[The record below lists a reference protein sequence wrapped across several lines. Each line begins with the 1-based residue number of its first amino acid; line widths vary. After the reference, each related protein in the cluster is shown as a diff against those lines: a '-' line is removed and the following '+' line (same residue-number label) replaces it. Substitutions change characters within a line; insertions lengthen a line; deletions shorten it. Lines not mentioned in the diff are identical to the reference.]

1 MKVQKLRKGR
11 LKFVDQRSR
20 IALTTCDIESWVR
33 KYEGE
38 LEVSYK
44 GNSKQFCALIF
55 SCQQ

>member
-20 IALTTCDIESWVR
+20 IALTTCGDIESWVR

-38 LEVSYK
+38 LEACFK
-44 GNSKQFCALIF
+44 GNSGGNLL
-55 SCQQ
+55 